1 MQGGE
6 RRMDMELLS
15 AISDMMD
22 QKISGIDR
30 KISDMDQKISD
41 MDQKISDMDQ
51 KFDEKLKNTENM
63 ILDELGRTRSILED
77 RIDRM
82 QNNIDEM
89 NQYYRITKLKN
100 DNTVLILRLVDG
112 LSKRV
117 EALEIKTA

>member
-1 MQGGE
+1 
-6 RRMDMELLS
+6 MDMELLS

-30 KISDMDQKISD
+30 
-41 MDQKISDMDQ
+41 KISDMDQ

>member
-1 MQGGE
+1 
-6 RRMDMELLS
+6 MDMELLS

-22 QKISGIDR
+22 QKISGVDR
-30 KISDMDQKISD
+30 
-41 MDQKISDMDQ
+41 KISDMDQ

-63 ILDELGRTRSILED
+63 ILDELGRTKSILED

>member
-1 MQGGE
+1 
-6 RRMDMELLS
+6 MDMELLS

-30 KISDMDQKISD
+30 KISD

>member
-1 MQGGE
+1 
-6 RRMDMELLS
+6 MDMELLS

-30 KISDMDQKISD
+30 
-41 MDQKISDMDQ
+41 KISDMDQ

-89 NQYYRITKLKN
+89 NQYYRITKLEN
-100 DNTVLILRLVDG
+100 DNTILILRLVDG

-117 EALEIKTA
+117 EELEMKTA